1 MEILPLILVAC
12 LLTGAPQGV
21 CNAEI
26 ACGASLDDFPERVE
40 VPQWA
45 SDRWQDFAA
54 HIVASEARNVP
65 SADIVVACT
74 LIRDVES
81 ATNPVRAAW
90 GLRRRWFGYG
100 RPDDADRQ
108 AVLDA
113 LFTNAC
119 DTVPSYRY
127 VGNIR
132 DVYHWRA
139 VGMVGAGPFDLYV
152 GPTGSTVVGV
162 Q

>member
-1 MEILPLILVAC
+1 MIITATVVLAAGVALGLP
-12 LLTGAPQGV
+12 TNTEP
-21 CNAEI
+21 
-26 ACGASLDDFPERVE
+26 
-40 VPQWA
+40 WA
-45 SDRWQDFAA
+45 TDAWIDFAA

-74 LIRDVES
+74 LLRDIKRGWH
-81 ATNPVRAAW
+81 PW
-90 GLRRRWFGYG
+90 DLRKRWFGYG
-100 RPDDADRQ
+100 PPDDKDRA

-113 LFTNAC
+113 LYTSAC
-119 DTVPSYRY
+119 RKVPHYKY

-139 VGMVGAGPFDLYV
+139 VKMIGGGPFDLFV

-162 Q
+162 PYRAPSSRARLTR